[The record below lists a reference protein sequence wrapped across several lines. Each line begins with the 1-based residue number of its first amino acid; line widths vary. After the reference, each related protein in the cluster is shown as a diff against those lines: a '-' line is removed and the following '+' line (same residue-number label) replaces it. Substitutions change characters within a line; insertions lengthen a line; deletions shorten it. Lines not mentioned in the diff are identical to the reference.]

1 MKWTVKVSKQV
12 LKKAEQ
18 LPPAN
23 KRKLIEFIQEL
34 QKTPFPQGFNIVP
47 VKGKKAKQFGKER
60 GIYRTRFG
68 EYRLIYIVNWKE
80 KIISLAELNPRG
92 KAYK

>member
-1 MKWTVKVSKQV
+1 LWSVKVSKQV
-12 LKKAEQ
+12 LKKAKE

-23 KRKLIEFIQEL
+23 RQKLIEFIQKL
-34 QKTPFPQGFNIVP
+34 HTTPFPQGFDIVP
-47 VKGKKAKQFGKER
+47 VKGKKAKHLGRKR
-60 GIYRTRFG
+60 GIYRVRIG